1 MGFLCM
7 MYKVQP
13 QIEKRF
19 RKNRLKTATK
29 NIRPEFIPRVLMEAR
44 VVIFQKFLE
53 YMGCKVKKGEKCF
66 KNYFNVQ
73 KILLNK
79 TVIGKRNKKE
89 ISL

>member
-1 MGFLCM
+1 
-7 MYKVQP
+7 
-13 QIEKRF
+13 
-19 RKNRLKTATK
+19 
-29 NIRPEFIPRVLMEAR
+29 MEAR
-44 VVIFQKFLE
+44 VIIFQKFLE